1 MAQLLDLTKSLEL
14 NLKKAGFEKIPVMAV
29 KLMVDRSGS
38 MGNEFRNGFVQN
50 TIDLFLAAAMKFDD
64 DGVMQIG
71 FFNNRWQETREVT
84 AADAGTYVKDIGMYA
99 DGGTCFADGVKAF
112 KGKSSNGLMNRL
124 FNGGKQQTPVYIA
137 LLTDGQCHDAAE
149 FEAQLVG
156 MENTFVQ
163 IVAIGNGVSTN
174 YLNGVARKY
183 KNVSVIYLPK
193 PNEVKHDDFYA
204 KLVHEELKAFANK

>member
-1 MAQLLDLTKSLEL
+1 MVQLLDLTKSLEL
-14 NLKKAGFEKIPVMAV
+14 NLEKAGFEKIPVMAV

-38 MGNEFRNGFVQN
+38 MGAEFRNGFVQN

-71 FFNNRWQETREVT
+71 FFNTRFVETEEVSE
-84 AADAGTYVKDIGMYA
+84 ADAGIYVKKSGMYA
-99 DGGTCFADGVKAF
+99 DGGTCFADGIKAF
-112 KGKSSNGLMNRL
+112 KGKSGNGLMNRL
-124 FNGGKQQTPVYIA
+124 FGGKKPTPVYIA
-137 LLTDGQCHDAAE
+137 LLTDGECHDAPQ
-149 FEAQLVG
+149 FEEQLAS

-163 IVAIGNGVSTN
+163 IVAIGDGVNHN
-174 YLNGVARKY
+174 YLNRVARQF

-204 KLVHEELKAFANK
+204 KLVHKELKEFANQ